1 MKLISFQ
8 FRLQN
13 VLSNDTKAKTFAIT
27 DTKSGFKRTM
37 NGKKY
42 QSKVSIQM
50 PNLYLDYLFDPT
62 FQGVD
67 GFSVSS
73 FENNTTD
80 RTVHTKDYL
89 PIVDIK
95 DYNVMIYGEKFFD
108 QPIKKKF
115 KNI

>member
-1 MKLISFQ
+1 
-8 FRLQN
+8 
-13 VLSNDTKAKTFAIT
+13 
-27 DTKSGFKRTM
+27 
-37 NGKKY
+37 
-42 QSKVSIQM
+42 M

-62 FQGVD
+62 FQGID